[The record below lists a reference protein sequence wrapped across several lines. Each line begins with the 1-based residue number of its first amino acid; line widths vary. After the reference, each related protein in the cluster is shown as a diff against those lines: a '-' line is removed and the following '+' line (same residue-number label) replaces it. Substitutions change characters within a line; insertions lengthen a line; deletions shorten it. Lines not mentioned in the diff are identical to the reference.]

1 MKRFLL
7 YFLLSLPVM
16 AHAQI
21 NLKKGYIVKQSGDTL
36 RGYIDY
42 RERGE
47 NPELVRFTKSLDEKT
62 LSLGFEDCSAFGI
75 DGIVRYEGYVVS
87 VSQSQ
92 ESLSYLSKGVDT
104 TSKRDTVFLEV
115 MSAGDKIS
123 LYKYRDKIKTRF
135 YIREHPNSVP
145 QELIRHVFLNPDK
158 DGSMVTLDRFRLQ
171 LINVNRNFNGSNGSD
186 EAGIN
191 RLRYTDSD
199 LIRFVERIN
208 QVKHVKQRVSKTRFF
223 VGAGLN
229 VSHASYSGQTRLA
242 EADAVSKTSSLPT
255 FSAGIDYLANP
266 SIGKMVYR
274 LELNYS
280 STNGDIFREG
290 DWSYSYSLRH
300 QFKQLNLSVIPQ
312 ILYHFYAKEKMKVFI
327 SAGVGLNFPS
337 YKNNQLSATHTI
349 RNESDVYMNQVVFED
364 FYYSFQGKAGLVLS
378 KRLELSAGYI
388 FNTAITNYSYYNVNI
403 NRITLGLNYFF
414 GAK

>member
-7 YFLLSLPVM
+7 YFLLSLPAL

-21 NLKKGYIVKQSGDTL
+21 NLKKGYIVKHSGDTV

-47 NPELVRFTKSLDEKT
+47 NPEQVRFTKSLDEKT
-62 LSLGFEDCSAFGI
+62 LSLGFEDCLAFGI
-75 DGIVRYEGYVVS
+75 DDIISYEGYVVS

-123 LYKYRDKIKTRF
+123 LYKYRDKIKTRY
-135 YIREHPNSVP
+135 YIKEHHNAVP
-145 QELIRHVFLNPDK
+145 QELIRHVFFNPDK
-158 DGSMVTLDRFRLQ
+158 DDSMVTLDRFRLQ
-171 LINVNRNFNGSNGSD
+171 LINVNRNFNGSNRTD
-186 EAGIN
+186 EVGIN
-191 RLRYTDSD
+191 RLRYSDSD
-199 LIRFVERIN
+199 LIRFVEKIN

-223 VGAGLN
+223 VGSGLN

-242 EADAVSKTSSLPT
+242 EAESVSKTSSLPT
-255 FSAGIDYLANP
+255 FSAGVDYLANP

-290 DWSYSYSLRH
+290 DSSYSYSLRH

-312 ILYHFYAKEKMKVFI
+312 ILYHFYAKEKIKVFI
-327 SAGVGLNFPS
+327 SAGVGLNFPN
-337 YKNNQLSATHTI
+337 YKKNQLSATRVI
-349 RNESDVYMNQVVFED
+349 GNVSDVYMDQVGFEE
-364 FYYSFQGKAGLVLS
+364 FYYSFQGKGGLVFS
-378 KRLELSAGYI
+378 KRFELSAGYI
-388 FNTAITNYSYYNVNI
+388 FNTAITNYSYYNVNVD
-403 NRITLGLNYFF
+403 RITLGLNYFF